1 MNRYISLILFYLILC
16 FNTNNL
22 LADVIDELEE
32 DELESHQIIDG
43 QPAIF
48 LDEEQQKSAGLQT
61 VKLKTVQ
68 LQPQFTAFGKA
79 ISVSPLL
86 SILNQY
92 LSVSAKQAGAKAR
105 FTQAEK
111 KISRL
116 RNLHKN
122 KAISTRK
129 LQEQQS
135 KWQSEK
141 AIYDESIYQN
151 MMIINNSKL
160 QWGEK
165 ITQWATGK
173 HAPIFDKLIKGKLT
187 LLQITLPAG
196 QSLPSNIDTI
206 LINPT
211 GNKSTAFKATFISQL
226 PKVDSLSQGLQYLF
240 FTENPLI
247 LSGMNFTAWIP
258 QQNQSQTGVIIPEP
272 SLAWH
277 LGQAFVF
284 IKVDKEY
291 FVHRDIINSIK
302 VDKGYFVQNQIAGD
316 DEVVT
321 IGTQMLLSHE
331 FRSQIPDEDDD

>member
-1 MNRYISLILFYLILC
+1 MNRTIYLILLYFLC
-16 FNTNNL
+16 CNANYLSATET
-22 LADVIDELEE
+22 DELE
-32 DELESHQIIDG
+32 DNRSNQTING

-48 LDEEQQKSAGLQT
+48 LDEKQQKSSGLQT
-61 VKLKTVQ
+61 VKLKTIQ
-68 LQPQFTAFGKA
+68 LQPEFITFGKA

-92 LSVSAKQAGAKAR
+92 LSVSSKQTAAKAR

-141 AIYDESIYQN
+141 AIYDESVYQS
-151 MMIINNSKL
+151 MTIINTSKL
-160 QWGEK
+160 EWGEK
-165 ITQWATGK
+165 ITQWTTGK
-173 HAPIFDKLIKGKLT
+173 RTPIFDKLIKGKAT
-187 LLQITLPAG
+187 LLQVTLPAG
-196 QSLPSNIDTI
+196 QSLSSNIDTI

-211 GNKSTAFKATFISQL
+211 GNKNTAFKATFISRL

-240 FTENPLI
+240 YTENPLI

-258 QQNQSQTGVIIPEP
+258 QQNQSQTGTIIPES
-272 SLAWH
+272 SLVRH

-284 IKVDKEY
+284 IKVDEEY
-291 FVHRDIINSIK
+291 FIHRNIINSIK
-302 VDKGYFVQNQIAGD
+302 IDKGYFVQNQIAED
-316 DEVVT
+316 DEIVT
-321 IGTQMLLSHE
+321 IGTQMLFSHE

>member
-1 MNRYISLILFYLILC
+1 MNRYIYLILIYFLC
-16 FNTNNL
+16 YNANYLCATET
-22 LADVIDELEE
+22 DELE
-32 DELESHQIIDG
+32 DNQSNQTING

-48 LDEEQQKSAGLQT
+48 LDKEQQKLSGLQT

-68 LQPQFTAFGKA
+68 LQPEFITFGKA

-86 SILNQY
+86 SILNRY

-111 KISRL
+111 KIFRL

-141 AIYDESIYQN
+141 AIYNESIYQSRT
-151 MMIINNSKL
+151 IINNSKL
-160 QWGEK
+160 EWGEK

-173 HAPIFDKLIKGKLT
+173 HAPIFDKLIKGKST

-196 QSLPSNIDTI
+196 QSLPSTIDSI

-211 GNKSTAFKATFISQL
+211 GNKNTAFKATFITQR

-240 FTENPLI
+240 FTENPLV

-258 QQNQSQTGVIIPEP
+258 QQNQKQIGVIIPES

-284 IKVDKEY
+284 IKVNEKY
-291 FVHRDIINSIK
+291 FIHRDITNSKK
-302 VDKGYFVQNQIAGD
+302 VDKGYFVQNQIVEN
-316 DEVVT
+316 DEIVT

>member
-1 MNRYISLILFYLILC
+1 MNRTIYLILLC
-16 FNTNNL
+16 FLCYNTNYL
-22 LADVIDELEE
+22 SATETDELE
-32 DELESHQIIDG
+32 DDKLNQTINS

-48 LDEEQQKSAGLQT
+48 LDEKQQKLSGLQT

-68 LQPQFTAFGKA
+68 LQSEYITFGKA

-92 LSVSAKQAGAKAR
+92 LSVSSKQAAAKAR

-141 AIYDESIYQN
+141 AIYDESVYQS
-151 MMIINNSKL
+151 MTIINSSKL
-160 QWGEK
+160 EWGEK
-165 ITQWATGK
+165 ITHWATGK
-173 HAPIFDKLIKGKLT
+173 RAPIFDNLIKGKST
-187 LLQITLPAG
+187 LLRVTLPAG
-196 QSLPSNIDTI
+196 QSLSSKIDTI
-206 LINPT
+206 LINST
-211 GNKSTAFKATFISQL
+211 GNKGTASKATFISQL

-240 FTENPLI
+240 YTENPLI

-258 QQNQSQTGVIIPEP
+258 QQNQSQKGVIIPES
-272 SLAWH
+272 SLIWH

-284 IKVDKEY
+284 IKVNEEY
-291 FVHRDIINSIK
+291 FIHRNIIDSIK
-302 VDKGYFVQNQIAGD
+302 IDNGYFVQNQITED
-316 DEVVT
+316 DEIVT
-321 IGTQMLLSHE
+321 IGTQMLFSHE

>member
-1 MNRYISLILFYLILC
+1 MNRYIYLILLNFIC
-16 FNTNNL
+16 FNTNYL
-22 LADVIDELEE
+22 SATETDELE
-32 DELESHQIIDG
+32 DDKLNQTING

-48 LDEEQQKSAGLQT
+48 LDEDQQKSSGLQT
-61 VKLKTVQ
+61 IKLKTVQ
-68 LQPQFTAFGKA
+68 FQPEFITFGKA

-92 LSVSAKQAGAKAR
+92 LSVSSKQAAAKAR

-141 AIYDESIYQN
+141 AIYDESVYQS
-151 MMIINNSKL
+151 MTIINSSKL
-160 QWGEK
+160 EWGEK
-165 ITQWATGK
+165 ITHWATGK
-173 HAPIFDKLIKGKLT
+173 RAPIFDNLIKGKST
-187 LLQITLPAG
+187 LLRVTLPAG
-196 QSLPSNIDTI
+196 QSLSSKIDTI
-206 LINPT
+206 LINST
-211 GNKSTAFKATFISQL
+211 GNKGTASKATFISQL

-240 FTENPLI
+240 YTENPLI

-258 QQNQSQTGVIIPEP
+258 QQNQSQEGVIIPES
-272 SLAWH
+272 SLIWH

-284 IKVDKEY
+284 IKVDEEY
-291 FVHRDIINSIK
+291 FVHRDINNSKKIN
-302 VDKGYFVQNQIAGD
+302 KGYFVQNQIAED
-316 DEVVT
+316 DEIVT

-331 FRSQIPDEDDD
+331 FRSQIPEEDDD